1 MSEQGFTT
9 KIVHADHSLNLE
21 AGAVHAP
28 IHNSVPYGF
37 ADVQGL
43 IDVFQG
49 QPGHAYARSSTPTLD
64 ALCKRIQMMD
74 GGVASAVFSSGMAA
88 IVAT

>member
-1 MSEQGFTT
+1 MTALGFTT
-9 KIVHADHSLNLE
+9 KIVHSDHKLGLE

-28 IHNSVPYGF
+28 IHNSVPFGF
-37 ADVQGL
+37 EDVQGL

-64 ALCKRIQMMD
+64 ALCKKIQKIYK
-74 GGVASAVFSSGMAA
+74 VKIHV
-88 IVAT
+88 TR